1 MSENKGSLV
10 VNDKKFFVTIECS
23 SQSFEVPVFA
33 QDLDTALKLAEWQYE
48 ADRRFAVTRVRPDR
62 KV

>member
-10 VNDKKFFVTIECS
+10 VNDKKFFVTIEGS

-33 QDLDTALKLAEWQYE
+33 QDLDTALELAEWQYE
-48 ADRRFAVTRVRPDR
+48 PAGFAVTRIRPE
-62 KV
+62 VTQ